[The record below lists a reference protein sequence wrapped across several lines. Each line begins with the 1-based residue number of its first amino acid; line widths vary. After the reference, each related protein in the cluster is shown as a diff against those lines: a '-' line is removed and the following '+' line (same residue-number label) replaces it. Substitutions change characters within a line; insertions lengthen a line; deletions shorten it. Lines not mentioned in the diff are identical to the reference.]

1 MVCGATQFLCGLIV
15 FFYMALLLPAF
26 RDEETG
32 ENDVVGR
39 YFDMG
44 DDQCDRLGRLLC
56 YPPAVL
62 ISVLRC
68 VKELT
73 NFLSPWI
80 EWRLTPLKYSN
91 NSNYFQD
98 NVEAILDHAI
108 STGGHRTSGGG
119 AAEGAI
125 ESIKSALDPA
135 GAHTTAR
142 SAVGA
147 AVEQFLVDDGTAH
160 SCCTADTASAR
171 DKHDKGN
178 DSSKLPS
185 YVRRCNLTSRAVGL
199 LSVLYECAGR
209 APPFPAPGTNSAPS
223 ARRLWR
229 VSSEGALELATS
241 VVFTR
246 SLRKTADKDNA
257 EAQPQAPTW
266 TPATGG
272 PIFFGDQPT
281 ARP

>member
-1 MVCGATQFLCGLIV
+1 MIV

-32 ENDVVGR
+32 ENDVIGR

-44 DDQCDRLGRLLC
+44 DEQCDRLGRLLC
-56 YPPAVL
+56 YPPELL
-62 ISVLRC
+62 ITVLRC

-91 NSNYFQD
+91 NSDYFQD
-98 NVEAILDHAI
+98 NVESILDHAI
-108 STGGHRTSGGG
+108 SIGGHKGSGGG
-119 AAEGAI
+119 TTEGAI

-135 GAHTTAR
+135 GGHPAAR

-147 AVEQFLVDDGTAH
+147 AVEQFLVDDGKH
-160 SCCTADTASAR
+160 SCCAGDTAR
-171 DKHDKGN
+171 DNHYKGN

-209 APPFPAPGTNSAPS
+209 APPFPPPGAKFAPS

-229 VSSEGALELATS
+229 VSSEGALELAPT

-246 SLRKTADKDNA
+246 SPRKTADHA
-257 EAQPQAPTW
+257 EAQAEAPAW

-281 ARP
+281 AYRP